1 MACCWAPSIQLITE
15 LLKDAQ
21 SITET
26 LGNIHRSPEIY
37 NIVKYW
43 NILAF
48 KDLWCLEC
56 QGHDY
61 FDILAL
67 HNVKLDSCLA
77 SPGTICNSDTVYLL
91 SIERSQKTE
100 QVLTRAR
107 MKKLDDN
114 SRAFIEHSIHIQWF
128 WATVSQPHMYCML
141 QKGFLRDKK
150 KSNQV
155 FKVSFTKKK
164 KKAFPSCKSC
174 QE

>member
-43 NILAF
+43 NILTF

-128 WATVSQPHMYCML
+128 WALYMQTAELTYLSTVSQPLMYCML

-150 KSNQV
+150 NIKS
-155 FKVSFTKKK
+155 SF
-164 KKAFPSCKSC
+164 
-174 QE
+174 